1 MKSFCAA
8 LFFVWS
14 GLASAQDTWIRLIG
28 SADGAQIYYGM
39 RGSYEV
45 STNKAGDQ
53 IVVMTEKIEDTTVR
67 KIELQKIY
75 VRTQDCIRKMGK
87 AVILS
92 IDGTYKY
99 EFDFIFDA
107 GSVGSYRAQFLC
119 EILLKDLKEKA
130 GKGI

>member
-1 MKSFCAA
+1 MKSLCAW
-8 LFFVWS
+8 LFFMWT
-14 GLASAQDTWIRLIG
+14 GLACAQDTWIRLIG
-28 SADGAQIYYGM
+28 SSDGEQIYYGM

-45 STNKAGDQ
+45 STNKAGDR
-53 IVVMTEKIEDTTVR
+53 IVVMTEKVEDINTR

-87 AVILS
+87 AVVLT
-92 IDGTYKY
+92 IDGTYKF

-119 EILLKDLKEKA
+119 DIFSKDLKEKA